1 MNALGQH
8 VAVSPAYVV
17 SRMRMSD
24 RALLPHEIAPTRS
37 VTAVSM
43 VLKILR
49 EMERKGAVRF
59 NPQTDRWLLVVR

>member
-8 VAVSPAYVV
+8 VAISPAYVV

-24 RALLPHEIAPTRS
+24 RALLPHEIAQTRS

-43 VLKILR
+43 VVKILR
-49 EMERKGAVRF
+49 EMEQKGAVRF
-59 NPQTDRWLLVVR
+59 NAQTDRWSLVVR